1 MSPFQ
6 YEYAK
11 LGANIC
17 GSGMNAELRMTCRGR
32 ASILGPPQLCTQAS
46 GFLVLG
52 HFLRRWPYG
61 RESGAMVICQIET
74 SGSPRTAAAKCRA
87 SAPK

>member
-11 LGANIC
+11 LGANVC

-32 ASILGPPQLCTQAS
+32 TSILGPPQLCAQAS

-61 RESGAMVICQIET
+61 RESGVMVMPLKLSRAVIWKTDLQINQ
-74 SGSPRTAAAKCRA
+74 
-87 SAPK
+87 